1 MKPFFVKMQD
11 FMQKNGN
18 FLGFGCNISSFLS
31 VERFSRSS
39 DNRYYRVY
47 SVIDLDERNKK
58 EKNVIDFLTQI
69 H

>member
-18 FLGFGCNISSFLS
+18 FLGFDCNISSFLS